1 MKTFITADYHLG
13 EDRME
18 IMGRPFRGPDHMF
31 DVLVENHNQL
41 VAPEDEVIMAGDVC
55 YQKTPE
61 WLPYV
66 AKFNGRKIL
75 IRGNHDRGITD
86 EQFAPYFTTVIPDGG
101 GIQKDIGDIPCYLT
115 HYPSEGKVGFF
126 NLVGHIHSAWKY
138 QLNMLNIG
146 VDVHQYRPVCLDS
159 IRFHLDAISKY
170 YDEDVWVA
178 YNEIN
183 AKYRGMRGKLGT
195 YFRPVAT

>member
-1 MKTFITADYHLG
+1 MVDT
-13 EDRME
+13 
-18 IMGRPFRGPDHMF
+18 
-31 DVLVENHNQL
+31 LVNNHNKL

-61 WLPYV
+61 WLPNV
-66 AKFNGRKIL
+66 SRFNGRKIL

-86 EQFAPYFTTVIPDGG
+86 EQFEPYFTRIIPDGCG
-101 GIQKDIGDIPCYLT
+101 LVKEICGIPCYIT
-115 HYPSEGKVGFF
+115 HYPSEGRADAF

-146 VDVHQYRPVCLDS
+146 VDVHQYKPVCLDS
-159 IRFHLDAISKY
+159 IRFHLDAICKY

-183 AKYRGMRGKLGT
+183 AKFRGQRGKKGT